1 MCNGLKT
8 TPAIPN
14 KSPLWNKPPL
24 FRTFFEFQWI
34 TVVCYTCGS
43 DDTWDDRVLQEI
55 MQLQPL
61 RKTQN
66 NFQYFW
72 PSLLGT
78 DILMVKLQTET
89 PTVSALREKDWIIL
103 EEFHDAGKRKWQQES
118 IRQRVQKQDAFS
130 SQEGVA
136 ASLQTQLAGVHLLF
150 KASTALVL
158 WCHHR
163 NSKV

>member
-61 RKTQN
+61 HKTQI

-78 DILMVKLQTET
+78 DILMVKMQTEHSKCSSGERLDN
-89 PTVSALREKDWIIL
+89 PWRIPWCREKKIA
-103 EEFHDAGKRKWQQES
+103 AGEHQAACAKAG
-118 IRQRVQKQDAFS
+118 RVFQPGRGGCIPTNTS
-130 SQEGVA
+130 SRSA
-136 ASLQTQLAGVHLLF
+136 PAI
-150 KASTALVL
+150 
-158 WCHHR
+158 
-163 NSKV
+163 